1 MGVNTFQE
9 LFLDEMKDVYDAEH
23 RIVRALPKMIEKAGS
38 DALRTALENHLRET
52 EQHVQRLERGFE
64 QLGES
69 PKRRACKA
77 MEGLL
82 NEGDELMKGSDD
94 ENLRDAAIIAAAQKV
109 EHYEMATYGTLR
121 EWARQLGYE
130 DLARTLQETLDE
142 EGKADKKLT
151 ELSGTLNL
159 QAAET
164 DGQGELDED
173 DTTEYEDEEDEE
185 DDEK

>member
-1 MGVNTFQE
+1 MGANTFQE

-52 EQHVQRLERGFE
+52 EQQIERLERGFE

-69 PKRRACKA
+69 PKRRSCKG

-82 NEGDELMKGSDD
+82 SEGEEMMKESEDD
-94 ENLRDAAIIAAAQKV
+94 NLRDAAIIAAAQKV

-142 EGKADKKLT
+142 EGNADKKLT

-159 QAAET
+159 QAAES
-164 DGQGELDED
+164 GELDD
-173 DTTEYEDEEDEE
+173 DEIDLE
-185 DDEK
+185 DDEDDEIVR

>member
-1 MGVNTFQE
+1 MGANTFQE
-9 LFLDEMKDVYDAEH
+9 LFLDEMKDIYDAEQ

-38 DALRTALENHLRET
+38 DALRTALSSHLRET

-64 QLGES
+64 QLGEN
-69 PKRRACKA
+69 PRRKACKA

-82 NEGDELMKGSDD
+82 SEGDELMNESDD
-94 ENLRDAAIIAAAQKV
+94 DHLRDAAIIAAAQKV

-121 EWARQLGYE
+121 EWARQLGYDE
-130 DLARTLQETLDE
+130 LASTLQQTLDE
-142 EGKADKKLT
+142 EGKADRKLT

-164 DGQGELDED
+164 NGRMDDDED
-173 DTTEYEDEEDEE
+173 L
-185 DDEK
+185 

>member
-1 MGVNTFQE
+1 MSANTFQE
-9 LFLDEMKDVYDAEH
+9 LFLDEMKDVYDAEQ
-23 RIVRALPKMIEKAGS
+23 RIVRAMPKMIDKAGS
-38 DALRTALENHLRET
+38 DALRTALQNHLRET
-52 EQHVQRLERGFE
+52 EQHVVRLERGFE

-69 PKRRACKA
+69 PRRKSCKA
-77 MEGLL
+77 MEGILA
-82 NEGDELMKGSDD
+82 EADELLKESSDD
-94 ENLRDAAIIAAAQKV
+94 NLRDAAIIAAGQKV

-121 EWARQLGYE
+121 EWARQLGYD

-164 DGQGELDED
+164 NGDMELDED
-173 DTTEYEDEEDEE
+173 IDEDEDEDE
-185 DDEK
+185 DE

>member
-1 MGVNTFQE
+1 MGANTFQE
-9 LFLDEMKDVYDAEH
+9 LFLDEMKDMYDAEQ

-38 DALRTALENHLRET
+38 DALRTALSSHLRET

-64 QLGES
+64 QLGEN
-69 PKRRACKA
+69 PRRKACKA

-82 NEGDELMKGSDD
+82 SEGDELMKESNDD
-94 ENLRDAAIIAAAQKV
+94 NLRDAAIIAAAQKV

-121 EWARQLGYE
+121 EWARQLGYDE
-130 DLARTLQETLDE
+130 LVHTLQQTLDE
-142 EGKADKKLT
+142 EGKADRKLT

-164 DGQGELDED
+164 NGEMDDDED
-173 DTTEYEDEEDEE
+173 L
-185 DDEK
+185 

>member
-1 MGVNTFQE
+1 MGANTFQE

-64 QLGES
+64 QLGED
-69 PKRRACKA
+69 PRRKACKA

-82 NEGDELMKGSDD
+82 SEGDELMKQSEDD
-94 ENLRDAAIIAAAQKV
+94 NLRDAAIIAAAQKV

-164 DGQGELDED
+164 DGQMDEEMDLD
-173 DTTEYEDEEDEE
+173 EDEEDE
-185 DDEK
+185 DEEEE

>member
-9 LFLDEMKDVYDAEH
+9 LFVDEMKDIYDAEQ
-23 RIVRALPKMIEKAGS
+23 RIVRALPKMIDKAGS
-38 DALRTALENHLRET
+38 DALRTALQNHLRET
-52 EQHVQRLERGFE
+52 EQHVVRLERGFE
-64 QLGES
+64 QLGEN
-69 PKRRACKA
+69 PRRKACKA

-82 NEGDELMKGSDD
+82 AEGEELLKESDD
-94 ENLRDAAIIAAAQKV
+94 DNLRDVAIIAAAQKV

-121 EWARQLGYE
+121 EWARQLGYD

-142 EGKADKKLT
+142 EGQADKKLT

-164 DGQGELDED
+164 DGDMDGDFDED
-173 DTTEYEDEEDEE
+173 DR
-185 DDEK
+185 

>member
-9 LFLDEMKDVYDAEH
+9 LFVDEMKDIYDAEQ
-23 RIVRALPKMIEKAGS
+23 RIVRALPKMIDKAGS
-38 DALRTALENHLRET
+38 DALRTALQNHLRET
-52 EQHVQRLERGFE
+52 EQHVVRLERGFE
-64 QLGES
+64 QLGEN
-69 PKRRACKA
+69 PRRKACKA

-82 NEGDELMKGSDD
+82 AEGEELLKESDD
-94 ENLRDAAIIAAAQKV
+94 DNLRDAAIIAAAQKV

-121 EWARQLGYE
+121 EWARQLGYD

-142 EGKADKKLT
+142 EGQADKKLT

-164 DGQGELDED
+164 DGDMDGDFDED
-173 DTTEYEDEEDEE
+173 DR
-185 DDEK
+185 